1 MKLRIFTLCLLLA
14 APPAGASG
22 QSTPPAPLNPV
33 PATFVEPLPHFQARF
48 MQGDRE
54 LTRYHFDP
62 ADRRPF
68 LFPITGPSGL
78 SLTRM
83 GHPHDPVS
91 HSHHN
96 SVWISHH
103 AVNGVNFWADA
114 GKNLGRIVPQ
124 RIEQFEDADEGAWL
138 TAVNHWVNETS
149 GEVLLLERRRVEV
162 RPLPNHEFL
171 TIIDLEFSPHKQPVT
186 FDKTPF
192 GLVGVRMRK
201 SIGVHDGGGVIR
213 NSEGAQGEKGTDG
226 PESPAKGGVFWK
238 PARWCDYSGP
248 VSQKASEGITLFDHP
263 SNPNHPTVFHVRDDG
278 WMGASLTF
286 DGPRTLEAG
295 TKLRLRYGLYAHL
308 GTPPVAELDARWK
321 SFTELPVAPTL
332 EKQKPAKKP

>member
-1 MKLRIFTLCLLLA
+1 MTLRTFAFCLALV
-14 APPAGASG
+14 APPAEAFG
-22 QSTPPAPLNPV
+22 QATPPPLNPI
-33 PATFVEPLPHFQARF
+33 PATLVEPLPHHQMRF
-48 MQGDRE
+48 LHGDRE

-68 LFPITGPSGL
+68 LFPIAGPSGL

-103 AVNGVNFWADA
+103 LVNGVNFWGDA
-114 GKNLGRIVPQ
+114 GSNLGRIVPQ
-124 RIEQFEDADEGAWL
+124 RIEQIEDADEGAWL
-138 TAVNHWVNETS
+138 TAVNHWVNEKT
-149 GEVLLLERRRVEV
+149 GEVLLLERRRIEV
-162 RPLPNHEFL
+162 RPLEKNEFL
-171 TIIDLEFSPHKQPVT
+171 TVIDLEFSPQKQVVT

-201 SIGVHDGGGVIR
+201 TIGVHDGGGLIR
-213 NSEGAQGEKGTDG
+213 NSEGAQGEKGTDATG
-226 PESPAKGGVFWK
+226 APLGKGGVFWK

-248 VSQKASEGITLFDHP
+248 VTKTASEGVTLFDHP

-286 DGPRTLEAG
+286 DAPRTLEPN
-295 TKLRLRYGLYAHL
+295 TKLRLRYGLYAHA
-308 GTPPVAELDARWK
+308 GTPTVADLDARWK
-321 SFTELPVAPTL
+321 AFAALPVLATL
-332 EKQKPAKKP
+332 EKQKPKK